1 MRKVL
6 YVEDHEAQRDIM
18 VQMMK
23 LYGYE
28 IDVASNGEEGV
39 KKAQEWHP
47 DLVLMDIRMPGRIDG
62 LVAIR
67 QLRSG
72 PDTADIPIIVISA
85 WGSAKLKERALSA
98 GANAHFT
105 KPVTIDEL
113 ISGINRHLRQQPS

>member
-1 MRKVL
+1 MTKVL

-18 VQMMK
+18 GRMLA

-28 IDVASNGEEGV
+28 VDMACDGEEGV

-47 DLVLMDIRMPGRIDG
+47 DVVLMDIRMPGRIDG

-72 PDTADIPIIVISA
+72 PDTADIPIIAISA
-85 WGSAKLKERALSA
+85 WGNAKHKERALRA
-98 GANAHFT
+98 GADLHFT
-105 KPVTIDEL
+105 KPVPMDKLTAA
-113 ISGINRHLRQQPS
+113 ISYHLG